1 MVEIM
6 KTRTLGAMTLVS
18 IAGLAMAHT
27 GATGIVK
34 ERMDGMGRVAA
45 AAKQI
50 NGALEQDPVD
60 REIVSAAARIIA
72 SEGGHVMLD
81 RFPEG
86 SMPEVS
92 EARPE
97 IWTNW
102 PRFEALARATTQRAD
117 RLAQLASAPN
127 TSREEFDQAF
137 SDLRQICSDCHAE
150 FRIKK

>member
-1 MVEIM
+1 MVESM
-6 KTRTLGAMTLVS
+6 KARTLGVITS
-18 IAGLAMAHT
+18 FCIAGLAMAHS

-50 NGALEQDPVD
+50 NGALRQDPID
-60 REIVSAAARIIA
+60 RELVSAAAKIIA
-72 SEGGHVMLD
+72 GEGAHVMLD

-86 SMPEVS
+86 SMHGVS

-102 PRFEALARATTQRAD
+102 PRFEALARATTEKAEH
-117 RLAQLASAPN
+117 LAQLASSSN
-127 TSREEFDQAF
+127 TTPAEYDQAF